1 MKKRKLCDIDQERV
15 DMFLPLFCRDF
26 LMSTIGWSAA
36 QRGHYLT
43 LLMVQWDAGFLPVE
57 IDALERISFGV
68 SEAWD
73 LLEDKFPVSKDGLR
87 RNQRLEDHRETAVQ
101 IRKKRRENGRKGGK
115 PKGNQ
120 MGNQMVTQ
128 MVNQSQALAQP
139 GLEHPE
145 PEPEPQSISLE
156 RDTQASPSLQESGG
170 TAKPAGYALPE
181 WQTFLDAWN
190 AAAASCRHIARY
202 GSLYPPQTF
211 LDRYDEV
218 GWRAEW
224 RSGIERL
231 KRCQW
236 FTTPVSLTFFL
247 KPDTLQSVL
256 AGQFDPK
263 KPAKPGEP
271 EQRQPV
277 VSTRV
282 WRDDACQ
289 NMTDE
294 QYAAWRR
301 KQTQRKEVTT

>member
-1 MKKRKLCDIDQERV
+1 MKKRKLCDLDQDRV

-57 IDALERISFGV
+57 IDALERISLGV

-101 IRKKRRENGRKGGK
+101 IRKKRRENGKKGGK

-120 MGNQMVTQ
+120 MGTQ
-128 MVNQSQALAQP
+128 MGNQNQTSAEP

-156 RDTQASPSLQESGG
+156 RDTQAKPSPSAESGTG
-170 TAKPAGYALPE
+170 RQAGYALPE
-181 WQTFLDAWN
+181 WQVFLQAWN
-190 AAAASCRHIARY
+190 DAAVSCRHIARY

-256 AGQFDPK
+256 AGQYDPK
-263 KPAKPGEP
+263 KPAKAGEP
-271 EQRQPV
+271 EQKQPV
-277 VSTRV
+277 VSSRM

-294 QYAAWRR
+294 QYAAWRK
-301 KQTQRKEVTT
+301 KQAQRQEVPT